1 VVVIGKSKSESA
13 PKKRGRKNAYE
24 EKIEPHL
31 AQIAEW
37 SKEHTDEE
45 IAKMLGIVPQTFCK
59 YKTAKKE
66 LKEALKSGRTALVDN
81 LYNTLF
87 KKAQGFQY
95 TEVKTIEERDPD
107 TGALIV
113 TRKETY
119 TRTAL
124 PDVGAIHLLLK
135 NYDRENWTDNP
146 AMLEL
151 KKQEIEIQ
159 KQKAEDAGW
168 N

>member
-1 VVVIGKSKSESA
+1 MVFIGQNKTNGA

-24 EKIEPHL
+24 EKIKPHL

-37 SKEHTDEE
+37 SKDYTDEQ
-45 IAKMLGIVPQTFCK
+45 IARLLGIVPQTFCK
-59 YKTAKKE
+59 YKSLNSE
-66 LKEALKSGRTALVDN
+66 LKEALKSGRTTLVEN

-87 KKAQGFQY
+87 KKAEGFQY
-95 TEVKTIEERDPD
+95 TETKTIEERNPD
-107 TGALIV
+107 TGRLEI

-124 PDVGAIHLLLK
+124 PDVAAIHLLLK

>member
-1 VVVIGKSKSESA
+1 MVRIGTKKSDSA

-37 SKEHTDEE
+37 GKEYTDEQ
-45 IAKMLGIVPQTFCK
+45 IAKMLGIAPQTFCK

-66 LKEALKSGRTALVDN
+66 LKEALKNARTTLVDN

-95 TEVKTIEERDPD
+95 TETKTVEERDQNGNL
-107 TGALIV
+107 TI

-124 PDVGAIHLLLK
+124 PDVAAIHLLLK

-151 KKQEIEIQ
+151 KKKEIEIQ